1 METII
6 GLIIIGIIWAV
17 SSASLNN
24 KVDNYPI
31 SKVDTS
37 KMVSDKVMNNL
48 SDKQVQRNMVN
59 GKYDKRQNESLHRIH
74 RKDQLLEEPTYST
87 HKFNNQLDRINA
99 EFLR

>member
-17 SSASLNN
+17 SSASLNS

-31 SKVDTS
+31 SRVDTS
-37 KMVSDKVMNNL
+37 KMVADKVRNNL

-59 GKYDKRQNESLHRIH
+59 GKYDKR
-74 RKDQLLEEPTYST
+74 
-87 HKFNNQLDRINA
+87 
-99 EFLR
+99 

>member
-6 GLIIIGIIWAV
+6 ALIVIGIIWAV
-17 SSASLNN
+17 SNASLNS

-37 KMVSDKVMNNL
+37 KMVSDKVRNNL

-59 GKYDKRQNESLHRIH
+59 GKYDK
-74 RKDQLLEEPTYST
+74 K
-87 HKFNNQLDRINA
+87 
-99 EFLR
+99 

>member
-24 KVDNYPI
+24 KVDNYPV
-31 SKVDTS
+31 SKIDTN
-37 KMVSDKVMNNL
+37 KMMRDKVMNNL

-59 GKYDKRQNESLHRIH
+59 GKYDKR
-74 RKDQLLEEPTYST
+74 
-87 HKFNNQLDRINA
+87 
-99 EFLR
+99 